1 MLKLI
6 FSENVKS
13 PGSLESLN
21 RLLAIPRAS
30 DRMIPWSEDE
40 TNFVTRLQ
48 SRHVHAYAKGVF
60 SCELRSSARHKSTI
74 NVNTKKEREKKK
86 KAACST
92 QIKLIALITIA
103 SCNIYCK
110 RERESTYGREVEIEG
125 VF

>member
-86 KAACST
+86 KASSLQLAAADQT
-92 QIKLIALITIA
+92 HRADYYRQLQYLL
-103 SCNIYCK
+103 
-110 RERESTYGREVEIEG
+110 
-125 VF
+125 